1 MLGYACLNDY
11 DLGYA
16 MNFSLKDKNV
26 GFIGMG
32 NMGQSIL
39 NALITSETLNPNQVF
54 IHNRTEGKSQKMVKK
69 HGVTALMTPEE
80 LVEKCDIVILATK
93 PQDLLELLEPLRR
106 IFTSDIVVISLA
118 AGIQLSTLKKY
129 IPEAQL
135 VRVMPNTPIFVCK
148 AVVSFCMS
156 QPDIVVESLIKKLF
170 TPLGHVV
177 STDEGEEFSS
187 LMVASSSGT
196 GFILE
201 MMKYWQ
207 DWIEEHGVDPDV
219 ARKIVIE
226 TFLGTAELAKTDPE
240 TSFHQL
246 TERVASKKGVTAAG
260 LESMRELELEGILR
274 MSFNKALMRD
284 KELAKENS

>member
-1 MLGYACLNDY
+1 
-11 DLGYA
+11 
-16 MNFSLKDKNV
+16 MNFSLTDKKV

-39 NALITSETLNPNQVF
+39 NPLITSGTLKPEQVF
-54 IHNRTEGKSQKMVKK
+54 VHNRTEGKSQKMVKK
-69 HGVTALMTPEE
+69 HGITALATAEE
-80 LVEKCDIVILATK
+80 VVETCNVVILATK

-106 IFTSDIVVISLA
+106 IFTSEMVVISLA
-118 AGIQLSTLKKY
+118 AGIQLRTLKKY

-135 VRVMPNTPIFVCK
+135 VRVMPNTPIFVCRG
-148 AVVSFCMS
+148 VVSFCMS
-156 QPDIVVESLIKKLF
+156 KPDIVSENLIKKLF
-170 TPLGHVV
+170 TPLGYVV
-177 STDEGEEFSS
+177 STEEGEEFSS
-187 LMVASSSGT
+187 LMIASSSGS

-201 MMKYWQ
+201 IMKYWQ
-207 DWIEEHGVDPDV
+207 DWIEEHGIEPEM

-226 TFLGTAELAKTDPE
+226 TFLGTAELANNEPDT
-240 TSFHQL
+240 TFHQL

-260 LESMRELELEGILR
+260 LESFRELELEGILR

>member
-1 MLGYACLNDY
+1 
-11 DLGYA
+11 
-16 MNFSLKDKNV
+16 MNFSLDDKKV
-26 GFIGMG
+26 GFIGLG

-39 NALITSETLNPNQVF
+39 NALISSGTLLPSQVF
-54 IHNRTEGKSQKMVKK
+54 VHNRTEGKSQKMVKK
-69 HGVTALMTPEE
+69 HGVTSMATPEQLIE
-80 LVEKCDIVILATK
+80 TCDIIILATK
-93 PQDLLELLEPLRR
+93 PQDLLELLEPLRES
-106 IFTSDIVVISLA
+106 FNNEKVVISLA

-129 IPEAQL
+129 VPGAFL

-156 QPDIVVESLIKKLF
+156 KPDIVLENLIKKLF

-177 STDEGEEFSS
+177 STEEGEEFSS

-201 MMKYWQ
+201 IMKYWQ
-207 DWIEEHGVDPDV
+207 DWIEEHGIEPEV

-226 TFLGTAELAKTDPE
+226 TFLGTAELAKNDEE

-260 LESMRELELEGILR
+260 LASMRELELEGILR
-274 MSFNKALMRD
+274 MSFNKSLMRD